1 MVSKKEICSRDAVS
15 RRKMDDEYVGLPA
28 DFDINDN
35 ITTLTQQMKRVPLA
49 MYFYNLIMRMEKGKA
64 RREGRT

>member
-1 MVSKKEICSRDAVS
+1 
-15 RRKMDDEYVGLPA
+15 MDDEYVSLPA

-35 ITTLTQQMKRVPLA
+35 ITTLSQQMKRVPLT
-49 MYFYNLIMRMEKGKA
+49 MYFHNLIMRMEKSKA